1 MKIAPIILFMLFS
14 ISLHAQE
21 VKTDSVKNLTVNLPD
36 SNPEFP
42 GGIKAFYKHI
52 AVRIQGYKPKQK
64 SRALVYFIVE
74 KDGSVSDVRMVNG
87 LDSETNERLISIIK
101 KTVNWKPAI
110 ENGKY
115 VRVAYRL
122 PIVLNN

>member
-1 MKIAPIILFMLFS
+1 MKIVPIILFMLFG
-14 ISLHAQE
+14 ISLYAQE
-21 VKTDSVKNLTVNLPD
+21 TKTDSIRSLAMNLPD
-36 SNPEFP
+36 SRPEFP

-52 AVRIQGYKPKQK
+52 AIRMQGYKPKQK
-64 SRALVYFIVE
+64 GRALVYFIVE
-74 KDGSVSDVRMVNG
+74 KDGTVSDVRMVNG
-87 LDSETNERLISIIK
+87 LDLETNERLISIIK